1 MQIRIKRI
9 IAALIDHVICTY
21 LAGIIPA
28 VIGSI
33 IGDDYV
39 FHMMLFALL
48 FYSVLFIFRDLIFK
62 NASIGKR
69 ILGIKILRKD
79 DIKIS
84 AWTCILRNLI
94 LVLLYPIE
102 TYLIFKNGDRLG
114 DRLTGTMVINTG
126 DGSLS

>member
-1 MQIRIKRI
+1 MQIKIKRI

-39 FHMMLFALL
+39 FIMMLFAML
-48 FYSVLFIFRDLIFK
+48 FYSVLFILRDLIFK

-69 ILGIKILRKD
+69 ILGIKILRKE

-94 LVLLYPIE
+94 FLLLYPLEISVF
-102 TYLIFKNGDRLG
+102 FKNGERLG
-114 DRLTGTMVINTG
+114 DRWTGTMVIEG
-126 DGSLS
+126 P